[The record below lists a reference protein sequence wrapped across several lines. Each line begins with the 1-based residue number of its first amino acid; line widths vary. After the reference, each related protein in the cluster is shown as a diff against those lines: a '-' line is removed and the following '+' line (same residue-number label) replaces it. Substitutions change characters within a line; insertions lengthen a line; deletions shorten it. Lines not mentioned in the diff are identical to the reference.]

1 MTKEKLLQAMAAMVA
16 ARDWQGFLHLR
27 RLLRQSLDS
36 GFTGE
41 LRKFLNS
48 LPEEDL
54 DAYVNYFG
62 VSLELPKNIWQV
74 KKAELN
80 QKFIDAREAPTL
92 PKPKLKNL

>member
-1 MTKEKLLQAMAAMVA
+1 MTKEKLLQAMGAMVA

-36 GFTGE
+36 GFAGE
-41 LRKFLNS
+41 LRNFLNS
-48 LPEEDL
+48 LPPEDL

-80 QKFIDAREAPTL
+80 QKFSEARETTNL
-92 PKPKLKNL
+92 PKPKVKNP